1 MNKQRFIISQTNS
14 GIQLLT
20 MSETWNGKDI
30 SDAEL
35 EIPVYQLYRRES
47 GAKGGGVVLYARND
61 L

>member
-1 MNKQRFIISQTNS
+1 MRGLKIVHQNIRSLLNKMNKQCFIISQTNS

-35 EIPVYQLYRRES
+35 EIPVY
-47 GAKGGGVVLYARND
+47 
-61 L
+61 